1 MGIDPFTFAA
11 QLFNFFVLIAIL
23 RHFLYQPVLRTM
35 DARER
40 FIAEQM
46 EQAKLAQQ
54 SAAEWEQKRLQQIQ
68 EVDEVR
74 AHRLAEVRAEI
85 ERAQQEGLAKVR
97 QEVADLGQRWRDSK
111 AREIDSWGAA
121 ENQRLAEVVLQI
133 VRAALSDLATV
144 TLEHQMVEVLL
155 AQSDPLP
162 GGASQIFSA
171 FPLDPDLQGRLLSRF
186 PSADFQVN
194 PALITGIVI
203 RVNDHKVGWSLDSYL
218 AGLSQKLRQ
227 C

>member
-171 FPLDPDLQGRLLSRF
+171 FPLDSDLRQKLLSRF

-203 RVNDHKVGWSLDSYL
+203 RVNDHKVGWSIDSYL